1 MEDIQDEI
9 IGNLK
14 ETAYKTEQYHKDIF
28 IIFIIILIIIFYYI
42 TIICVNYYENYIK
55 AQVVKSKCGI
65 DICEAETFR
74 HMLLQHNNT
83 DDYLKHISIFL
94 IVFILLNLFSKKDIF
109 SFDSLIFYESD
120 LDNNVIKVILFIIFI
135 IIILLLI
142 VLVIIYISIKK
153 YKNKNEDETEKTLE
167 ILNNESMYSN
177 YNFFNITASYNDLV
191 NINGYND
198 NDIVKLYSWILEH
211 DKGYFKYNDKLNL
224 PFKSLC
230 GIEIEELDES
240 KFNNFNTLKDDTI
253 YINNKEFKE
262 NTAVL
267 QLPTKDNFIK
277 YHNYLV
283 TLFTYIKNNGNINIT
298 ENEIRLIWNNDPSY
312 LSSNSIL
319 KNTNKDDKN
328 NKDKFIEIG
337 GKLRNFT
344 IEHIKKTNKEEN
356 LVVKTS
362 RFSMQSLKNNKFL
375 NLVREII
382 LLIILFIIIIYI
394 CNWIINKMQLNN
406 YNQYVIIIIDIILLI
421 ILFAI
426 IGDKILKYSEKL
438 NKEIEENQVK
448 CKN

>member
-28 IIFIIILIIIFYYI
+28 IIFIIILIVIFYYI

-83 DDYLKHISIFL
+83 DDYLKYIYIL
-94 IVFILLNLFSKKDIF
+94 LVIFILWNLFSKKNM
-109 SFDSLIFYESD
+109 FDFDYLIID
-120 LDNNVIKVILFIIFI
+120 TDTDNDSSNIKNRYLKIIMIVFI
-135 IIILLLI
+135 IISIVLLI
-142 VLVIIYISIKK
+142 PLSVRFDLAI
-153 YKNKNEDETEKTLE
+153 KNENENENEKTLE
-167 ILNNESMYSN
+167 ILKNESMYSN
-177 YNFFNITASYNDLV
+177 YKFYNVTATYDELVKIT
-191 NINGYND
+191 GD

-211 DKGYFKYNDKLNL
+211 DKKRNYFKFDNDLKL

-230 GIEIEELDES
+230 EIKIQEKDLDSFNALKTAELED
-240 KFNNFNTLKDDTI
+240 NTI
-253 YINNKEFKE
+253 YINIDNSTE
-262 NTAVL
+262 
-267 QLPTKDNFIK
+267 DNFIE

-312 LSSNSIL
+312 LSSDSIL
-319 KNTNKDDKN
+319 KNNNEKDSDNFK
-328 NKDKFIEIG
+328 KFIKIG
-337 GKLRNFT
+337 GELRDST
-344 IEHIKKTNKEEN
+344 IEHIEKINKEEN

-362 RFSMQSLKNNKFL
+362 GFSMQSLKNNKFL
-375 NLVREII
+375 NLIREII

-394 CNWIINKMQLNN
+394 CNWIINKIKYFNEHPPYKDLT
-406 YNQYVIIIIDIILLI
+406 IIGIDILLLI
-421 ILFAI
+421 VLFAN
-426 IGDKILKYSEKL
+426 IGVKIKEYSEYQSK
-438 NKEIEENQVK
+438 NQGK
-448 CKN
+448 CK

>member
-28 IIFIIILIIIFYYI
+28 IIFIIILIVIFYYI

-83 DDYLKHISIFL
+83 DDYLKYIYIL
-94 IVFILLNLFSKKDIF
+94 LVIFILWNLFSKKNM
-109 SFDSLIFYESD
+109 FDFDYLIID
-120 LDNNVIKVILFIIFI
+120 TDTDNDSSNIKNRYLKIIMIVFI
-135 IIILLLI
+135 IISIVLLI
-142 VLVIIYISIKK
+142 PLSVRFDLAI
-153 YKNKNEDETEKTLE
+153 KNENENENEKTLE
-167 ILNNESMYSN
+167 ILKNESMYSN
-177 YNFFNITASYNDLV
+177 YKFYNVTATYDELVKITD
-191 NINGYND
+191 D

-211 DKGYFKYNDKLNL
+211 DKKRNYFKFDNDLKL

-230 GIEIEELDES
+230 EIKIQEKDLDSFNALKTAELED
-240 KFNNFNTLKDDTI
+240 NTI
-253 YINNKEFKE
+253 YINIDNSTE
-262 NTAVL
+262 
-267 QLPTKDNFIK
+267 DNFIE

-312 LSSNSIL
+312 LSSDSIL
-319 KNTNKDDKN
+319 KNNNEKDSDNFK
-328 NKDKFIEIG
+328 KFIKIG
-337 GKLRNFT
+337 GELRDST
-344 IEHIKKTNKEEN
+344 IEHIEKINKEEN

-362 RFSMQSLKNNKFL
+362 GFSMQSLKNNKFL
-375 NLVREII
+375 NLIREII

-394 CNWIINKMQLNN
+394 CNWIINKIKYFNEHPPYKDLT
-406 YNQYVIIIIDIILLI
+406 IIGIDILLLI
-421 ILFAI
+421 VLFAN
-426 IGDKILKYSEKL
+426 IGVKIKEYSEYQSK
-438 NKEIEENQVK
+438 NQGK
-448 CKN
+448 CK

>member
-28 IIFIIILIIIFYYI
+28 IIFIIILIVIFYYI

-83 DDYLKHISIFL
+83 DDYLKYIYIL
-94 IVFILLNLFSKKDIF
+94 LVIFILWNLFSKKDIF

-120 LDNNVIKVILFIIFI
+120 LNGRLIQLLLFIIFI

-142 VLVIIYISIKK
+142 VLVQVYDSIK
-153 YKNKNEDETEKTLE
+153 KNKNENENENEKTLE

-177 YNFFNITASYNDLV
+177 YNFYNVTATFDDLNNIESD
-191 NINGYND
+191 NG
-198 NDIVKLYSWILEH
+198 IVKLYSWILEH
-211 DKGYFKYNDKLNL
+211 DKKKGYFKYDDKLNL

-230 GIEIEELDES
+230 EIKIEEKDLDS
-240 KFNNFNTLKDDTI
+240 FNVLKTADLEDNTI
-253 YINNKEFKE
+253 YINKDNSTE
-262 NTAVL
+262 
-267 QLPTKDNFIK
+267 DNFIE

-298 ENEIRLIWNNDPSY
+298 EKEIRLIWNNDPSY

-319 KNTNKDDKN
+319 KNINADEQDN
-328 NKDKFIEIG
+328 YNKFIEIG
-337 GKLRNFT
+337 GRLRDFT
-344 IEHIKKTNKEEN
+344 IKHIGKINEEEN

-362 RFSMQSLKNNKFL
+362 GFSMQSLKNNKFL

-382 LLIILFIIIIYI
+382 LFIILFIIIIYI
-394 CNWIINKMQLNN
+394 CNWIINKMEFDN

-438 NKEIEENQVK
+438 NKEKEENPVK

>member
-28 IIFIIILIIIFYYI
+28 IIFIIILIVIFYYI

-83 DDYLKHISIFL
+83 DDYLKYIYIL
-94 IVFILLNLFSKKDIF
+94 LVIFILWNLFSKKNM
-109 SFDSLIFYESD
+109 FDFDYLIID
-120 LDNNVIKVILFIIFI
+120 TDTDNDSSNIKNRYLKIIMIVFI
-135 IIILLLI
+135 IISIVLLI
-142 VLVIIYISIKK
+142 PLSVRFDLAI
-153 YKNKNEDETEKTLE
+153 KNENENENEKTLE

-177 YNFFNITASYNDLV
+177 YNFYNITATYDELV
-191 NINGYND
+191 KITDD

-211 DKGYFKYNDKLNL
+211 DKKRNYFKFDNDLKL

-230 GIEIEELDES
+230 EIKIQEKDLDSFNALKTAELED
-240 KFNNFNTLKDDTI
+240 NTI
-253 YINNKEFKE
+253 YINIDNSTE
-262 NTAVL
+262 
-267 QLPTKDNFIK
+267 DNFIE

-312 LSSNSIL
+312 LSSDSIL
-319 KNTNKDDKN
+319 KNNNEKDSDNFK
-328 NKDKFIEIG
+328 KFIKIG
-337 GKLRNFT
+337 GELRDST
-344 IEHIKKTNKEEN
+344 IEHIEKINKEEN

-362 RFSMQSLKNNKFL
+362 GFSMQSLKNNKFL
-375 NLVREII
+375 NLIREII

-394 CNWIINKMQLNN
+394 CNWIINKIKYFNEHPPYKDLT
-406 YNQYVIIIIDIILLI
+406 IIGIDILLLI
-421 ILFAI
+421 VLFAN
-426 IGDKILKYSEKL
+426 IGVKIKEYSEYQSK
-438 NKEIEENQVK
+438 NQGK
-448 CKN
+448 CK

>member
-28 IIFIIILIIIFYYI
+28 IIFIIILIVIFYYI

-83 DDYLKHISIFL
+83 DDYLKYIYIL
-94 IVFILLNLFSKKDIF
+94 LVIFILWNLFSKKDIF

-120 LDNNVIKVILFIIFI
+120 LNGRLIQLLLFIIFI

-142 VLVIIYISIKK
+142 VLVQVYDSIK
-153 YKNKNEDETEKTLE
+153 KNKNENENENEKTLE

-177 YNFFNITASYNDLV
+177 YNFYNVTATFDDLNNIESD
-191 NINGYND
+191 NG
-198 NDIVKLYSWILEH
+198 IVKLYSWILEH
-211 DKGYFKYNDKLNL
+211 DKKKGYFKYDDKLNL

-230 GIEIEELDES
+230 EIKIEEKDLDS
-240 KFNNFNTLKDDTI
+240 FNVLKTADLEDNTI
-253 YINNKEFKE
+253 YINKDNSTE
-262 NTAVL
+262 
-267 QLPTKDNFIK
+267 DNFIE

-298 ENEIRLIWNNDPSY
+298 EKEIRLIWNNDPSY

-319 KNTNKDDKN
+319 KNINADEQDN
-328 NKDKFIEIG
+328 YNKFIEIG
-337 GKLRNFT
+337 GRLRDFT
-344 IEHIKKTNKEEN
+344 IKHIGKINEEEN

-362 RFSMQSLKNNKFL
+362 GFSMQSLKNNKFL

-394 CNWIINKMQLNN
+394 WNWIINKMKYFNPKHKDLA
-406 YNQYVIIIIDIILLI
+406 IIIMDIMLLI
-421 ILFAI
+421 GLFTI
-426 IGDKILKYSEKL
+426 IGVKIKEYSE
-438 NKEIEENQVK
+438 NQSKNQGK
-448 CKN
+448 CK